1 MSNKIARLMLSKLI
15 LVIVLGCGLAVLAQP
30 ASFPQ
35 VDAASA
41 SKRRQEAHFKY
52 FEAQRL
58 KGEAQRTRSRQLLEE
73 SIRALQDTIQL
84 DPTAAEPHV
93 DLGELYFFYLSQN
106 LQAEREAQEAIR
118 LDPAGVSG
126 HLLLARLR
134 VFAVKG
140 ETNPRAMSLERA
152 VAAYEKVA
160 ELDPKNA
167 EAWAFLAELYS
178 LRNQPEKQMHA
189 LEKWAGAPVPT
200 DQFFFQSLMSAE
212 LSPDRA
218 YYQLSQLY
226 LSQGKNRE
234 AISAA
239 RRAYEMNPDDN
250 DYSRNLVGILRV
262 AGTSGDEVRILGQL
276 FKSANSSGLLL
287 GYGSALIRA
296 GRYAEA
302 IERMREYAR
311 LDPANL
317 SAYGLLAI
325 AQRRAGQRA
334 PAVETLKT
342 ALTKV
347 ESEPRIDLM
356 LELAETYE
364 ELGRNDDAI
373 AQYESAFEHYTG
385 KGVLTP
391 ANTPLFN
398 EVVHRLAKVF
408 RQLGSQSRLQTLL
421 TRTRRLVDEHN
432 PIVELITIEGLRDDG
447 KNREALELTRAAA
460 RRYPDDRSLQ
470 FTEALIL
477 SDLNRVTE
485 STDLLRNMMKGHA
498 DDDPEDAG
506 IYLLLGGVY
515 LQHGKLKEAEEAT
528 RKSIA
533 LNPEDPEGV
542 IQLSSILEKAGQFGS
557 AETGLRELLK
567 QHPDNATA
575 MNNLGYFLLER
586 SNRYAEAQKLIEQA
600 VAIEP
605 TNGSF
610 LDSLGWAHFKLG
622 NAEKAREILE
632 KALIYSR
639 RSATIREHL
648 GDVLQKLGRVAEAR
662 RNWEKALELSLEA
675 DGIARIKVKLK
686 GER

>member
-1 MSNKIARLMLSKLI
+1 MSYKIARLMFSQFSLAF
-15 LVIVLGCGLAVLAQP
+15 VLGCGLAVLAQP
-30 ASFPQ
+30 ATLPQ
-35 VDAASA
+35 VDAASE

-58 KGEAQRTRSRQLLEE
+58 KGEAQRTRSRQLLDE
-73 SIRALQDTIQL
+73 SIRALQETIRL

-118 LDPAGVSG
+118 LDPANVNG
-126 HLLLARLR
+126 HILLARLKI
-134 VFAVKG
+134 FSAKS
-140 ETNPRAMSLERA
+140 ETSPRALSLERA
-152 VAAYEKVA
+152 AAAYEKVV

-178 LRNQPEKQMHA
+178 LRNQPEKQIHA

-226 LSQGKNRE
+226 LSQNKNRE
-234 AISAA
+234 AINAA
-239 RRAYEMNPDDN
+239 RRAYEMNPEEN

-262 AGTSGDEVRILGQL
+262 AGTSDDEVRILGQL

-287 GYGSALIRA
+287 GYGAALIRS

-302 IERMREYAR
+302 IERIREYAR

-317 SAYGLLAI
+317 SVYGLLAI
-325 AQRRAGQRA
+325 AQRRAGQRV

-342 ALTKV
+342 ALAKV
-347 ESEPRIDLM
+347 EPEPRTDLM
-356 LELAETYE
+356 LELAQTYE

-373 AQYESAFEHYTG
+373 AQYETAFEHYTG
-385 KGVLTP
+385 KGRLTP

-408 RQLGSQSRLQTLL
+408 RQIGSQSKLQNLL

-432 PIVELITIEGLRDDG
+432 PIVELIIIEGLREDG
-447 KNREALELTRAAA
+447 KNREALELARAAA

-477 SDLNRVTE
+477 SDLNRLTE
-485 STDLLRNMMKGHA
+485 SADLLRNMTKGHA
-498 DDDPEDAG
+498 DNDPEDAG

-515 LQHGKLKEAEEAT
+515 LQHGKLKEAEEVT
-528 RKSIA
+528 RKSIT

-542 IQLSSILEKAGQFGS
+542 VQLSSILEKAGRFEA
-557 AETGLRELLK
+557 AEAGLRELLK
-567 QHPDNATA
+567 QYPDNATA

-586 SNRYAEAQKLIEQA
+586 TDRYVEALKLIEQA
-600 VAIEP
+600 IAIEP
-605 TNGSF
+605 VNGSF

-632 KALIYSR
+632 KALSYSR

-662 RNWEKALELSLEA
+662 RNWEKALELSLE
-675 DGIARIKVKLK
+675 DDEIARIKVKLK

>member
-1 MSNKIARLMLSKLI
+1 MSNKIARLMLSKLS

-73 SIRALQDTIQL
+73 SIRALQDTIRL

-106 LQAEREAQEAIR
+106 LQAEREALEAIR

-134 VFAVKG
+134 IFAIKG

-178 LRNQPEKQMHA
+178 LRNQPEKQMYA

-226 LSQGKNRE
+226 LSRNKNRE
-234 AISAA
+234 AINAA

-250 DYSRNLVGILRV
+250 DYSRNLVGILRL
-262 AGTSGDEVRILGQL
+262 AGTSDDEVRILGQL

-302 IERMREYAR
+302 IERMREYTQ

-347 ESEPRIDLM
+347 ESEPRTDLM

-364 ELGRNDDAI
+364 ELGRNDEAI

-408 RQLGSQSRLQTLL
+408 RQLGSQARIQTLL

-477 SDLNRVTE
+477 SDLNRVGE
-485 STDLLRNMMKGHA
+485 SVDLLRNMMKGHA
-498 DDDPEDAG
+498 DDDPDDAG

-515 LQHGKLKEAEEAT
+515 LQHGKLKEAEEVT

-533 LNPEDPEGV
+533 LNPEDPEGI
-542 IQLSSILEKAGQFGS
+542 IQLSSILEKAGQFES

-586 SNRYAEAQKLIEQA
+586 TDRYPEARKLIEQA

-622 NAEKAREILE
+622 NAEKAREVLE
-632 KALIYSR
+632 KALTYSR

-662 RNWEKALELSLEA
+662 RNWEKALELSLE
-675 DGIARIKVKLK
+675 DGEIARLKVKLK

>member
-1 MSNKIARLMLSKLI
+1 MTKTIARLMLS
-15 LVIVLGCGLAVLAQP
+15 LVVAFGCGLTVLAQP
-30 ASFPQ
+30 AAFSQ
-35 VDAASA
+35 VDVAA

-73 SIRALQDTIQL
+73 SIRALQETIQL

-93 DLGELYFFYLSQN
+93 DLGELYFFYLSQHI
-106 LQAEREAQEAIR
+106 QAEREALEAVR

-134 VFAVKG
+134 IFSVKS
-140 ETNPRAMSLERA
+140 ENNPRTISVERA
-152 VAAYEKVA
+152 IVAYEKVA

-178 LRNQPEKQMHA
+178 QRNQIEKQIQA

-200 DQFFFQSLMSAE
+200 EQFFFQSLSNAE

-250 DYSRNLVGILRV
+250 DYGRNLIGILRV
-262 AGTSGDEVRILGQL
+262 AGTSDEEVRTLGQL
-276 FKSANSSGLLL
+276 FKTANSSGLLL
-287 GYGSALIRA
+287 GYGSALVRA
-296 GRYAEA
+296 GRYVEA
-302 IERMREYAR
+302 TERMREYVK
-311 LDPANL
+311 LEPANL
-317 SAYGLLAI
+317 NAYGLLAI
-325 AQRRAGQRA
+325 AQRRAGQRIA
-334 PAVETLKT
+334 AVETLKT

-347 ESEPRIDLM
+347 ESEPRTDLM
-356 LELAETYE
+356 LELAQTHE
-364 ELGRNDDAI
+364 ELGRNEDAI
-373 AQYESAFEHYTG
+373 TQYEQAFEHYTG
-385 KGVLTP
+385 KTVLTP

-398 EVVHRLAKVF
+398 EVVHRLTKVF
-408 RQLGSQSRLQTLL
+408 RRLGSQSKIQALL
-421 TRTRRLVDEHN
+421 ARTRRLVDEHN
-432 PIVELITIEGLRDDG
+432 PIVELMTIEGLREDG

-460 RRYPDDRSLQ
+460 RRYQDDRSLK

-477 SDLNRVTE
+477 SDLNRVNE
-485 STDLLRNMMKGHA
+485 SADLLRDMMKGHA
-498 DDDPEDAG
+498 EDDPEDAG

-515 LQHGKLKEAEEAT
+515 LQHGKLKEADEAT
-528 RKSIA
+528 RKSIR
-533 LNPEDPEGV
+533 LNPEDPEGS
-542 IQLSSILEKAGQFGS
+542 IQLSSTLEKAGQFDL
-557 AETGLRELLK
+557 AEKGLRDLLK

-586 SNRYAEAQKLIEQA
+586 TNRYAEALKLIEQA
-600 VAIEP
+600 ITIEP
-605 TNGSF
+605 INGSF

-622 NAEKAREILE
+622 NPEKAREILE
-632 KALIYSR
+632 KALTYSP
-639 RSATIREHL
+639 RSATTREHL
-648 GDVLQKLGRVAEAR
+648 GDVLQKIGRMAEAR

-675 DGIARIKVKLK
+675 DEIARLKVKLK
-686 GER
+686 AGR

>member
-1 MSNKIARLMLSKLI
+1 MSNKIAGLMLSKLS
-15 LVIVLGCGLAVLAQP
+15 LVIVLGWGLAVLAQP

-73 SIRALQDTIQL
+73 SIRALQATIQL

-178 LRNQPEKQMHA
+178 LRNQPEKQTYA

-226 LSQGKNRE
+226 LSQNKNRE
-234 AISAA
+234 AINAA
-239 RRAYEMNPDDN
+239 RRAYEMNPEDN

-262 AGTSGDEVRILGQL
+262 AGTSDDEVRILSQL

-296 GRYAEA
+296 GRYTEA

-311 LDPANL
+311 LDPSNL

-347 ESEPRIDLM
+347 ESEPRTDLM
-356 LELAETYE
+356 LELAQTYE

-421 TRTRRLVDEHN
+421 MRTRRLVDEHN

-515 LQHGKLKEAEEAT
+515 LQHGKLKEAEDAT

-533 LNPEDPEGV
+533 LNPEDPEGA
-542 IQLSSILEKAGQFGS
+542 IQLSSILEKAGQFES

-610 LDSLGWAHFKLG
+610 LDSLGWAQFKLG

-632 KALIYSR
+632 KALTYSR

-686 GER
+686 GGR

>member
-1 MSNKIARLMLSKLI
+1 MSNKIARLMLSKLS

-73 SIRALQDTIQL
+73 SIRALQDTIRL

-106 LQAEREAQEAIR
+106 LQAEREALEAIR

-134 VFAVKG
+134 IFAIKG

-178 LRNQPEKQMHA
+178 LRNQPEKQMYA

-226 LSQGKNRE
+226 LSRNKNRE
-234 AISAA
+234 AINAA

-250 DYSRNLVGILRV
+250 DYSRNLVGILRL
-262 AGTSGDEVRILGQL
+262 AGTSDDEVRILGQL

-302 IERMREYAR
+302 IERMREYTQ

-347 ESEPRIDLM
+347 ESEPRTDLM

-364 ELGRNDDAI
+364 ELGRNDEAI

-398 EVVHRLAKVF
+398 EVVHRLVKVF
-408 RQLGSQSRLQTLL
+408 RQLGSQARIQTLL

-477 SDLNRVTE
+477 SDLNRVGE
-485 STDLLRNMMKGHA
+485 SVDLLRNMMKGHA
-498 DDDPEDAG
+498 DDDPDDAG

-515 LQHGKLKEAEEAT
+515 LQHGKLKEAEEVT

-533 LNPEDPEGV
+533 LNPEDPEGI
-542 IQLSSILEKAGQFGS
+542 IQLSSILEKAGQFES

-586 SNRYAEAQKLIEQA
+586 TDRYPEARKLIEQA

-622 NAEKAREILE
+622 NAEKAREVLE
-632 KALIYSR
+632 KALTYSR

-662 RNWEKALELSLEA
+662 RNWEKALELSLE
-675 DGIARIKVKLK
+675 DGEIARLKVKLK

>member
-1 MSNKIARLMLSKLI
+1 MSIKIARLMLLKLS
-15 LVIVLGCGLAVLAQP
+15 LVIVLGCELAVVAQP

-73 SIRALQDTIQL
+73 SIRALQETIQL

-134 VFAVKG
+134 IFAIKG
-140 ETNPRAMSLERA
+140 ENNPRVLSLERA
-152 VAAYEKVA
+152 AAAYEKVA

-226 LSQGKNRE
+226 LSQSKNRE

-262 AGTSGDEVRILGQL
+262 AGTSDDEVRILGQL

-325 AQRRAGQRA
+325 AQRRAGQRT

-347 ESEPRIDLM
+347 ESEPRTDLM

-485 STDLLRNMMKGHA
+485 SADLLRNMMKGHA

-506 IYLLLGGVY
+506 IYLLLGSVY
-515 LQHGKLKEAEEAT
+515 LQHGKLKEAEDAT
-528 RKSIA
+528 RKSIS
-533 LNPEDPEGV
+533 LNSEDPEGV
-542 IQLSSILEKAGQFGS
+542 IQLSSILEKAGQFDS

-567 QHPDNATA
+567 RHPDNATA

-610 LDSLGWAHFKLG
+610 LDSLGWAQFKLG

-632 KALIYSR
+632 KALTYSR

-662 RNWEKALELSLEA
+662 RNWEKALELSLE
-675 DGIARIKVKLK
+675 DGEIARIKVKLK